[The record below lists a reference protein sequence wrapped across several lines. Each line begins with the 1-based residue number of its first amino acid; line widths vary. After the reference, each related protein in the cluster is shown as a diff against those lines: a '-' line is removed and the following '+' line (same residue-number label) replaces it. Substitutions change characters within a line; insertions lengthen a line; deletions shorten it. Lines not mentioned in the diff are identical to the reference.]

1 MWYMPNLLA
10 GLALS
15 VCLSLGGLSEE
26 KLFIHTCYMQIY
38 MHSAGGLLSMHTYL
52 KLMQSNQT
60 VPQLMLSS

>member
-38 MHSAGGLLSMHTYL
+38 VHSADGLLPMHT
-52 KLMQSNQT
+52 
-60 VPQLMLSS
+60 